1 MTPFTPP
8 PGYHRIRVVDSF
20 AALLAAP
27 LADGVNAVCW
37 ARELRGDFAAV
48 AASLAAPHG
57 ITNLH
62 ADSLGS
68 LTVGLDGRRAIDA
81 LLADRDRLL
90 AAGHAPELNCIA
102 SYPCDDAVGGLSTDV
117 HSFHVDSAT
126 VPTETFLCS
135 YTGPAS
141 EGLRNDEATRRIEV
155 PAARAQLLA
164 SYGGA
169 DDAAFGDWLAAT
181 CHDLHYQP
189 NAGAQPFSF
198 GVGNLWRIAVAHP
211 GCQVPACIH
220 RAPRTVAGQSPRL
233 LLIS

>member
-1 MTPFTPP
+1 MPTLSPP
-8 PGYHRIRVVDSF
+8 LGYRRIRVVDSF
-20 AALLAAP
+20 ERLLATPMTA
-27 LADGVNAVCW
+27 GVNAICW
-37 ARELRGDFAAV
+37 ARQPAGDFAAV
-48 AASLAAPHG
+48 STALVARRGVTTLDDELLRSLPLRAA
-57 ITNLH
+57 
-62 ADSLGS
+62 
-68 LTVGLDGRRAIDA
+68 GRAAIDT
-81 LLADRDRLL
+81 LLADRDRLR
-90 AAGHAPELNCIA
+90 AAGHEPTLDCIE
-102 SYPCDDAVGGLSTDV
+102 SYPRDDAADDLSTDV

-141 EGLRNDEATRRIEV
+141 EGLRNDEATRRIDV

-169 DDAAFGDWLAAT
+169 DDAVFGDWLAAT

-211 GCQVPACIH
+211 GCPVPACIH
-220 RAPRTVAGQSPRL
+220 RAPQTVAGQAPRL